1 MTHENDD
8 FFIQDNEATDAAK
21 RLHAS
26 LKDAS
31 PAVLVS
37 STAKMKTFRITR
49 SQLKD
54 AILCSTLKG
63 ADSRPDE
70 LFFGLGDNVI
80 ELHSAF
86 KGVQVWVRATGANG
100 KKLSDLP
107 IYFNL
112 VNVTARRLTIDSID
126 TIDAQILLGGNDDD
140 ELRLKL
146 GTARLRLSATDARP
160 VYAAPAAVGPAGV
173 EPIYVDAKELQ
184 TALRNVLAVAAS
196 TKSKV
201 VWADRGHVYG
211 DAQAAVVV
219 SAHPTFAKLNFQIAE
234 GDCQILAR
242 ILGRMQAGRTTFV
255 ASEEYYEFRDDLMLC
270 RVRRATAANVPL
282 EHILSAEAEISFS
295 PIVSDLLKSSTIAAM
310 TRPKLISLNWRDQT
324 QSLSGSMTKLELHAY
339 SPGRVDNCR
348 ASVPGRTDKNC
359 TCDSAQVTLEA
370 PSWFAAIGLF
380 DVDTRI
386 QLQTLKGSRI
396 LKLTGA
402 KGDAQTTVFL
412 AAVRG

>member
-1 MTHENDD
+1 MTNENDD
-8 FFIQDNEATDAAK
+8 FFIQDSEATDAAK

-26 LKDAS
+26 LNGTS

-37 STAKMKTFRITR
+37 SNAKMKTFRLTR

-54 AILCSTLKG
+54 AILCSTLRG

-70 LFFGLGDNVI
+70 LIFGLGNNVI
-80 ELHSAF
+80 DLHSSL
-86 KGVQVWVRATGANG
+86 KGVQVWVRTIRAECKELT
-100 KKLSDLP
+100 DLP
-107 IYFNL
+107 LYFNL
-112 VNVTARRLTIDSID
+112 VNVTARRLTIDSIG

-146 GTARLRLSATDARP
+146 GTARLRLSATDARQA
-160 VYAAPAAVGPAGV
+160 YAAPAAVGPEGV

-196 TKSKV
+196 TKSKIV
-201 VWADRGHVYG
+201 CADRGRVYG

-219 SAHPTFAKLNFQIAE
+219 STHPTFAKLNFQIAE
-234 GDCQILAR
+234 GDCQILSR

-255 ASEEYYEFRDDLMLC
+255 ASAEYYEFRDDLMLC
-270 RVRRATAANVPL
+270 RVRRAHATSVPL
-282 EHILSAEAEISFS
+282 EQILSAEAEISFS
-295 PIVSDLLKSSTIAAM
+295 PIVSDLLKSSTIATM
-310 TRPKLISLNWRDQT
+310 TRPKLISLNWQNQT

-348 ASVPGRTDKNC
+348 ASIPGRTDKNC
-359 TCDSAQVTLEA
+359 ICDSAKVTLEA

-380 DVDTRI
+380 DVDARI

-402 KGDAQTTVFL
+402 KGDAQTSVFL
-412 AAVRG
+412 AAVRS